1 MEPWQPACFSL
12 RPGVDSREVRGTMPT
27 REQVKTTDIRT
38 EIRTTARSANAA
50 HPHSVGSYGAEG
62 TRARTMGTGVGPRFT
77 AEESILLQNLATGN
91 TIKEMAGQLRLPR
104 ESLYRLL
111 GDLRRKTGAADDTA
125 LAVWVLRN
133 MGSSDRRGCER

>member
-1 MEPWQPACFSL
+1 
-12 RPGVDSREVRGTMPT
+12 MPT

-38 EIRTTARSANAA
+38 EIRTTTRSTNAA

-62 TRARTMGTGVGPRFT
+62 TRAKTMGAGVGPRFT